1 MSGDVG
7 RGGGYHHISPPNS
20 KSCKGTD
27 RSFADGWN
35 AGWSIAASSFHPG
48 GVNVAFMDGSVKFVK
63 STINR
68 DTWRAI
74 GTKAGGEIVSADAL

>member
-20 KSCKGTD
+20 KSCK
-27 RSFADGWN
+27 ADGSFSDAWN
-35 AGWSIAASSFHPG
+35 SGWSIAASSFHPG
-48 GVNVAFMDGSVKFVK
+48 GVNVAFMDGSVKFIR

-68 DTWRAI
+68 DAWRAI